1 MKSDLDKQSFLNCAH
16 QEPHTMETLLLTT
29 QPTNPCSSWSHKH
42 DEQYEPWPKL
52 SIHRFGTLEFI
63 KGTIHIFLNT
73 GARHQE
79 FKSVLRRCKLRRIK
93 LST

>member
-1 MKSDLDKQSFLNCAH
+1 MKSDLDKQSFLNCVH

-63 KGTIHIFLNT
+63 KGTIHIFFEYWRQT
-73 GARHQE
+73 SRVQIGAPTLQAP
-79 FKSVLRRCKLRRIK
+79 
-93 LST
+93 TY